1 LRRQPAD
8 SLPDHYARRALV
20 FPSEEDFEIVIA
32 EAMAAGKPVIAYGR
46 GEALDSV
53 VDGSTGIFFGSQT
66 VEAIVSAIARLEAI
80 EDRFE
85 PARIAITGTQ
95 GHESTLEPPKK
106 LDFVSVVTMDG
117 PSLTTGNLM
126 IFGSP

>member
-1 LRRQPAD
+1 
-8 SLPDHYARRALV
+8 V
-20 FPSEEDFEIVIA
+20 FPSEEDFGIVIV

-95 GHESTLEPPKK
+95 GPESTLEPPN
-106 LDFVSVVTMDG
+106 FVSVVTMDG
-117 PSLTTGNLM
+117 PSLTTGNLT
-126 IFGSP
+126 IFGSR